1 MGFKNDIFY
10 FKILNIVSMLLRYN
24 GNQVAIY
31 LTGNIVNIIT
41 VVIENSFK
49 ISQF

>member
-1 MGFKNDIFY
+1 
-10 FKILNIVSMLLRYN
+10 MLFHREIITN

-31 LTGNIVNIIT
+31 LTGNKVNIIT